1 MGKVVLINISI
12 KCETTNTN
20 DEMNDVDW
28 QLGIVTFVGG
38 FNFQEKKRKRR
49 QHPPFFS
56 QINILPQTFES
67 RNKGQKRKLHSSC
80 S

>member
-38 FNFQEKKRKRR
+38 FNF
-49 QHPPFFS
+49 
-56 QINILPQTFES
+56 
-67 RNKGQKRKLHSSC
+67 
-80 S
+80 